1 MKKIEFVLLFLGII
15 LAISILLIMFWD
27 KIMFKSIYYFNFNI
41 NLPLPK
47 TQDEL
52 YHLVGRDPTSF
63 QILMYDKKSFN
74 KIKNQKYIKRVN
86 VDKVNKLLNEL
97 LPNEQGPIPKKI
109 MEKYFDQKLLINQ
122 DNYYALIKQDDSENS
137 DFLFLLLDTKN
148 LKVYSFCVYN

>member
-27 KIMFKSIYYFNFNI
+27 KIMFKAIYYFNFNI
-41 NLPLPK
+41 NLPFPK